1 MMNNI
6 KHTIKLILKA
16 FTEANF
22 KEFIKQLL
30 TLQEEM
36 TKVDPENMDPRLV
49 DFGMDQDMF
58 DWGISAMDK
67 DPTEYDWEAAGYIA
81 KDLQEIIQIIE

>member
-1 MMNNI
+1 MNNI